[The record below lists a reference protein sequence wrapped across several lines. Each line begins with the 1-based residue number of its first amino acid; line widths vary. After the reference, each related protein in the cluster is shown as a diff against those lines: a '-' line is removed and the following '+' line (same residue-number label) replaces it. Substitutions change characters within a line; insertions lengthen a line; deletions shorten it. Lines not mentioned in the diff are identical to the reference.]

1 MTCENQNPKRN
12 RAGQEIFQRTECF
25 RFGGEPK
32 ARNTPA
38 DRGTSGQEQFRHR
51 ILWEK
56 QMSVSGPQT
65 GKPAIEGT
73 YVAEVYHGWRVLEWC
88 AGRWCYDG
96 GWAHWQAGEPVQW
109 IGPLPERIGG
119 ATPPPILGQDPKMEY
134 DL

>member
-1 MTCENQNPKRN
+1 VKHGTGTP
-12 RAGQEIFQRTECF
+12 TE
-25 RFGGEPK
+25 
-32 ARNTPA
+32 
-38 DRGTSGQEQFRHR
+38 
-51 ILWEK
+51 
-56 QMSVSGPQT
+56 T
-65 GKPAIEGT
+65 G
-73 YVAEVYHGWRVLEWC
+73 VYCAQVYYGWRVLEWC